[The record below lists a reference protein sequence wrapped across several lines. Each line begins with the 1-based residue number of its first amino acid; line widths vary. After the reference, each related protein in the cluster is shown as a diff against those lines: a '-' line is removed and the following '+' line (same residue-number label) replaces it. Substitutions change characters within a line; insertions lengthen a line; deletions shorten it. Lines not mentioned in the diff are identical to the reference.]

1 MPDDPKVK
9 DLLGDKSLEQ
19 VVDEATRKQLES
31 WFALPSFTELED
43 RGVPPE
49 ELDPE
54 MAAVRERR
62 ANAIAA
68 VDPALVAAIKF
79 RTEDNPETLLDL
91 ELTLD
96 VVVDPG
102 ISSFD
107 LGMAERAAV
116 IAEPREVEIRD
127 EIYDDL
133 KECVPQALLRD
144 LHRPETYFDKQL
156 EIVDVLAAERVDAS
170 ALVAQAVRAA
180 RLQPP
185 VRSEWHE
192 ARALLAELRRERR
205 RPWPELFAS
214 LPLPNR
220 KVQE

>member
-1 MPDDPKVK
+1 MK

-31 WFALPSFTELED
+31 WFGLPSFTELVD

-54 MAAVRERR
+54 MNAVRERR
-62 ANAIAA
+62 AKAIAA
-68 VDPALVAAIKF
+68 VDPALVADIKF

-96 VVVDPG
+96 VVVDPD
-102 ISSFD
+102 ISRFD
-107 LGMAERAAV
+107 IGMAERAAV
-116 IAEPREVEIRD
+116 IAEPRQVEIPD
-127 EIYDDL
+127 QIYDDL

-156 EIVDVLAAERVDAS
+156 EIVDVIAAERVDAS
-170 ALVAQAVRAA
+170 AVVARAMREA

-185 VRSEWHE
+185 VSSEWRE
-192 ARALLAELRRERR
+192 ARELLAELRRDRR
-205 RPWPELFAS
+205 RPWPELFAA